1 MSETKFLLLL
11 FIIVINYW
19 VRFQEAQAGIEL
31 SSYAAKD
38 GFELIL
44 PLLSQMLKL

>member
-1 MSETKFLLLL
+1 MFETKILLLF

-31 SSYAAKD
+31 PSYVAKD

-44 PLLSQMLKL
+44 LL